1 MALLFGLRQVS
12 QWNKTDDVTSLNLLL
27 LSLALHLF
35 KGEFVDAMNAHLPM
49 WCLPKQMFL
58 RLFVSFLDLFF
69 PMFSTS

>member
-35 KGEFVDAMNAHLPM
+35 KGEFVDAMNDHLPM
-49 WCLPKQMFL
+49 
-58 RLFVSFLDLFF
+58 
-69 PMFSTS
+69 